1 MTTEQQLE
9 FLEYGYQMEEALDD
23 FCKRKAGAEYLL
35 RCILKNLKEFLTEL
49 PNEDAGRGAA
59 FIRTI
64 ELRLKKYGFNTKF

>member
-35 RCILKNLKEFLTEL
+35 RCILKNLKKFLTEL
-49 PNEDAGRGAA
+49 PNEDNAKVAA
-59 FIRTI
+59 FISAI
-64 ELRLKKYGFNTKF
+64 ESRLKKYGLN

>member
-35 RCILKNLKEFLTEL
+35 RCILKNLKKFLTEL
-49 PNEDAGRGAA
+49 PNEDNAKVAA
-59 FIRTI
+59 FIGAI
-64 ELRLKKYGFNTKF
+64 ESRLKKYGLN